1 MAEKAN
7 RVVIMASGKNHK
19 IHSLAA
25 TFQVA
30 DPLPFVIF
38 SPNRSNMTEFP
49 APLTSPA
56 ALELAF
62 ADGLADM
69 LARHRGLGV
78 YILVLA
84 NAAYDADL
92 WRRLAAPLA
101 ARHAE
106 LADSLGDTLRRGA
119 RLTEPEDDVMVFL
132 KLLAIGFE
140 HLQTTERRSAGPW
153 ELAFN
158 PIRALRPP
166 RMSNVRV
173 EGLSRPFDAAGF
185 HFNKPFL
192 AREVFWEGDLL
203 GKPARLLYNKF
214 PFARL
219 HGLLVPEPAREL
231 PQFLTPELHG
241 WAWDVCQRA
250 AAAIPGFC
258 LAYNSYGALASVNHL
273 HFQSFTRDTPLAV
286 QAAEFAHN
294 GGARA
299 YPLPCEYFDDAEAA
313 WFYLDELHSQDTP
326 YNLVYGDGGLHV
338 LPRAAQGSHAL
349 AAWNAGFGW
358 SDLAGAITLFSRE
371 EYDGVSETD
380 IAAEM
385 AKHAP

>member
-1 MAEKAN
+1 MTDLPTP
-7 RVVIMASGKNHK
+7 
-19 IHSLAA
+19 LA
-25 TFQVA
+25 
-30 DPLPFVIF
+30 
-38 SPNRSNMTEFP
+38 
-49 APLTSPA
+49 SPA
-56 ALELAF
+56 ALERAF

-106 LADSLGDTLRRGA
+106 LGDGLGGTLRRGD

-140 HLQTTERRSAGPW
+140 HLQTMERRRAGPW
-153 ELAFN
+153 ELSFN

-166 RMSNVRV
+166 RMSNARI
-173 EGLSRPFDAAGF
+173 EGLLRPFDAAGF

-241 WAWDVCQRA
+241 WAWDVCRQA

-258 LAYNSYGALASVNHL
+258 LAYNSFGALASVNHL
-273 HFQSFTRDTPLAV
+273 HFQSFVRESPLPVQDTALI
-286 QAAEFAHN
+286 HN
-294 GGARA
+294 GGELA
-299 YPLPCEYFDDAEAA
+299 YPLPCRCFTDMQAA
-313 WFYLDELHSQDTP
+313 WFHLDELHGQGTP
-326 YNLVYGDGGLHV
+326 YNLIYAADCLHV
-338 LPRAAQGSHAL
+338 LARAPQGTRAR
-349 AAWNAGFGW
+349 AAWNGGFAW
-358 SDLAGAITLFSRE
+358 SELAGAITLFSRE
-371 EYDGVSETD
+371 EFERLNE
-380 IAAEM
+380 AEIV
-385 AKHAP
+385 AELARQAP